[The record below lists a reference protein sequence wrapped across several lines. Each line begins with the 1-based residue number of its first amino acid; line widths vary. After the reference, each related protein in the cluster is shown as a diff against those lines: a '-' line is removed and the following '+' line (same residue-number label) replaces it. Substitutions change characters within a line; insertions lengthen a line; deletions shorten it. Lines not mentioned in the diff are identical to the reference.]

1 MKKITLLILSIFA
14 LSLNAQTTI
23 WEDNFESYPDW
34 EIATIGSYTLID
46 LDMGT
51 TWGSTTYD
59 FTNEGYVGTA
69 IIWNPSAATPDAS
82 ADVWNTHEGLKGLY
96 FFASG
101 ANGSTTPNDD
111 WVITPQI
118 DLTNYASSVFTFWA
132 QSVTDAF
139 GLERIE
145 VAVSTTGT
153 APGDFTV
160 ISPGGTF
167 EEVPTT
173 YTQYSYDLTAYDG
186 QQIYLAIHYVSNDSF
201 VLQMDEFL
209 VEGTLLSLEEFELNK
224 ITHTFN
230 QDTKVLTLESQN
242 VLKELSIYNILGQ
255 EALKV
260 GINNTDANVN
270 LSTLQAGIYI
280 AKITGDNNASK
291 TIKLVVK

>member
-1 MKKITLLILSIFA
+1 MKKITLLLFSFLA
-14 LSLNAQTTI
+14 LSLNAQTII
-23 WEDNFESYPDW
+23 WDDNFETYPDW
-34 EIATIGSYTLID
+34 EIATIGDFTLID
-46 LDMGT
+46 NDLGT
-51 TWGSTTYD
+51 TWGSATYD

-82 ADVWNTHEGLKGLY
+82 GDVWNTHEGLKGLY

-118 DLTNYASSVFTFWA
+118 DLTNYASSIFTFWA
-132 QSVTDAF
+132 QSVTADF

-160 ISPGGTF
+160 ISPGGTY

-173 YTQYSYDLTAYDG
+173 YAQFSYDLTAYDG
-186 QQIYLAIHYVSNDSF
+186 EQIYLAIHYVSNDSF

-230 QDTKVLTLESQN
+230 QDTKVLTLESQS
-242 VLKELSIYNILGQ
+242 VLKELSVYNILGQ
-255 EALKV
+255 ESLKV
-260 GINNTDANVN
+260 NLNNTHSEVN
-270 LSTLQAGIYI
+270 LLALQPGIYI
-280 AKITGDNNASK
+280 AKIIGDNNASK